1 MARYVWSF
9 FPVHRR
15 NQRNFLIFLLVQ
27 ALVSLMRPGNS
38 KIANFYC
45 VNESSLHFFRGWKRV
60 LFGVK
65 TKVLFSFSYVL
76 ILTVWISNRHWL
88 HNLCS
93 VIEGRQGTIIGQS
106 LPEVLWV
113 DCILIYLSEGS
124 SCIFVIF
131 FNDWDQWLVGI
142 FQDWAEMINK
152 RLRSLAEGI
161 LQCATHHL
169 VLLMRFWWLFLLR
182 TILRVLFWSI
192 DYLVSIRIEGL
203 VASIWMTCGRILLL
217 LLLKS
222 QCCLSGEVSILLNL
236 LEDLIA
242 CLHL

>member
-1 MARYVWSF
+1 
-9 FPVHRR
+9 
-15 NQRNFLIFLLVQ
+15 
-27 ALVSLMRPGNS
+27 MRHGNS
-38 KIANFYC
+38 KI
-45 VNESSLHFFRGWKRV
+45 VNIRCLNEPSLHFFRGRKRV

-65 TKVLFSFSYVL
+65 TEILLSFSDVL
-76 ILTVWISNRHWL
+76 ILTVHISDWRLLNS
-88 HNLCS
+88 LCS
-93 VIEGRQGTIIGQS
+93 VIEGRQCTIIGQS

-113 DCILIYLSEGS
+113 DCILFYLSEGS

-131 FNDWDQWLVGI
+131 VNDWEQWRVCI

-161 LQCATHHL
+161 LRCGTHHL
-169 VLLMRFWWLFLLR
+169 VLLMRVWWLYLLR
-182 TILRVLFWSI
+182 KILRVLFRSI

-203 VASIWMTCGRILLL
+203 VASKWMTCGRILLL

-236 LEDLIA
+236 LEDLFA

>member
-1 MARYVWSF
+1 MS
-9 FPVHRR
+9 H
-15 NQRNFLIFLLVQ
+15 
-27 ALVSLMRPGNS
+27 GNS
-38 KIANFYC
+38 KI
-45 VNESSLHFFRGWKRV
+45 VNIRSLNEPSLHFFRGRKRV

-65 TKVLFSFSYVL
+65 TEILLSFSNVL
-76 ILTVWISNRHWL
+76 ILTVHISDWRLLN
-88 HNLCS
+88 NLCS
-93 VIEGRQGTIIGQS
+93 FIEGRQCTIIGQS

-113 DCILIYLSEGS
+113 DCILFYLSEGS

-131 FNDWDQWLVGI
+131 VNDWDQWRVSI

-152 RLRSLAEGI
+152 QLRSLAEGV
-161 LQCATHHL
+161 LRCAPHHL
-169 VLLMRFWWLFLLR
+169 VLLMRVWWLFLLR